1 MSVKGNYVGCV
12 QFNDASAVPASQV
25 HMVDNW
31 MRQIVELSTGPGVY
45 ASLTSVHF
53 ENPGN
58 TPAGNANP
66 VATFAGQFTLTGVE
80 VLEDNAGE
88 TKTSAINVTGK
99 GGGTIVGGVYRSL
112 NTSLNRIVN
121 HGGSGPVDIIGL
133 VDTRGFSNKCIEDW
147 HRTLLIIL
155 RRRACE

>member
-25 HMVDNW
+25 HMVNGSIDEC
-31 MRQIVELSTGPGVY
+31 QLSTGPGVY

-53 ENPGN
+53 ENPDN

-66 VATFAGQFTLTGVE
+66 IATFAGQFTLTGVE

-88 TKTSAINVTGK
+88 TKTSVINVTGK

-133 VDTRGFSNKCIEDW
+133 VDTRGFSNKCFE
-147 HRTLLIIL
+147 TGTGPCSASQA
-155 RRRACE
+155 ACL